1 MHLNFGFTAVQILWT
16 LTFAA
21 LLVLLVV
28 LLGRDRS
35 KRFPWFTTGIML
47 VAMRLL
53 ITRLLSGRLPMI
65 PLNAIFIALA
75 DLGAVVG
82 LMVVVELARRA
93 FGPVSR
99 RTWIIGTVVLLAIGM
114 GVLAM
119 WGPWPA
125 RKMLTI
131 DSPLAVLR
139 LMQLIAQKGD
149 LLVNL
154 LEVQLGV
161 LVVLFGRRFKAGWR
175 SHTQQIA
182 IGLSTAA
189 MGQLLVQRIWQYI
202 TVTAHPTTEQEYER
216 VIGLGGKLLNGN
228 SVVYLAVL
236 VWWIVCLWI
245 NEPAAAE
252 VPAAAPHAEYLVAET
267 APEAAKQPADKE
279 LPPVE

>member
-35 KRFPWFTTGIML
+35 SVVHDRHHAGGHAAADYAPALRAPAHDPAECDLYCTG
-47 VAMRLL
+47 R
-53 ITRLLSGRLPMI
+53 SW
-65 PLNAIFIALA
+65 
-75 DLGAVVG
+75 AVVG

-154 LEVQLGV
+154 L
-161 LVVLFGRRFKAGWR
+161 RC
-175 SHTQQIA
+175 
-182 IGLSTAA
+182 
-189 MGQLLVQRIWQYI
+189 
-202 TVTAHPTTEQEYER
+202 
-216 VIGLGGKLLNGN
+216 N
-228 SVVYLAVL
+228 
-236 VWWIVCLWI
+236 
-245 NEPAAAE
+245 
-252 VPAAAPHAEYLVAET
+252 
-267 APEAAKQPADKE
+267 
-279 LPPVE
+279 